1 MMREQNTSRRRTTDC
16 YVLLFLIIVAMVVFW
31 LEYNLNPFQYLYDQ
45 MLAALHPGPI
55 QRAPHQ

>member
-16 YVLLFLIIVAMVVFW
+16 VIFVFLIFVAMVVFW
-31 LEYNLNPFQYLYDQ
+31 FEYKLNPFQYLYDQ

-55 QRAPHQ
+55 QR